1 MSSKPLPAT
10 PPLTDSTL
18 PPADDLAPP
27 QGMPGEHL
35 DGWLGLCA
43 TAVVMLAGAAAA
55 LV

>member
-1 MSSKPLPAT
+1 MSHEPLPAE
-10 PPLTDSTL
+10 PPLALAPL
-18 PPADDLAPP
+18 PPADDPAPS

>member
-1 MSSKPLPAT
+1 MSPQPQPANPPLPAA
-10 PPLTDSTL
+10 PL
-18 PPADDLAPP
+18 PPVDELAPQP
-27 QGMPGEHL
+27 GMPGEHL

>member
-1 MSSKPLPAT
+1 MSPKPLPAT

-18 PPADDLAPP
+18 PSAEDLAPL
-27 QGMPGEHL
+27 QAMPGEHL